1 MEKEL
6 HFEHGDLTGEISVTL
21 DRDQNLD
28 DLCAKYIYDYN
39 RDRFEPLAL
48 RIFIGKE
55 VAVTL
60 YAADKIRQEDS
71 TLDPEK
77 IPVKKFKVPGIPL
90 HELFRYIGSF
100 NCTLTTNL
108 YPLESMQVMNK

>member
-21 DRDQNLD
+21 DQDQNLD

-48 RIFIGKE
+48 RIFIGNE

-60 YAADKIRQEDS
+60 YAVDKVRQEDS
-71 TLDPEK
+71 TLAPDK

-100 NCTLTTNL
+100 NCTLTTNI